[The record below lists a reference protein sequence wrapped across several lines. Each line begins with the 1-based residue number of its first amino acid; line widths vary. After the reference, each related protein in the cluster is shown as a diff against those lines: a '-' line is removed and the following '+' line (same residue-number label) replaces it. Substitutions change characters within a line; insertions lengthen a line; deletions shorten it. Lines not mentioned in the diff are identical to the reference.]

1 MAATPAASRIRVP
14 RPLAH
19 AGALPHISLRAL
31 LGIAALGVAAGV
43 CAAIGLAAAERPSF
57 LSGPAQHGFPAWMV
71 GPLAHRLPGLTLHT
85 AALQADFTAAL
96 VILTVA
102 WLVATWCAPRLPA
115 AVVWTSV
122 AAAQLMLVLGPPLPL
137 TDVFNYLLYGRI
149 PALYGLNPYHALP
162 LAAAADP
169 AYRFSNWHHLPSPYG
184 PLFTLLAEALA
195 PLGLVAGFWTWKA
208 IVLAS
213 SLGVLAIVAWA
224 ARRTGR

>member
-14 RPLAH
+14 RPIAH
-19 AGALPHISLRAL
+19 AGALPRTSIRAV
-31 LGIAALGVAAGV
+31 LGIAALGVSAGL

-85 AALQADFTAAL
+85 TALQADFTAAL
-96 VILTVA
+96 AILAVA

-122 AAAQLMLVLGPPLPL
+122 AAAQLVLVLGPPLPL
-137 TDVFNYLLYGRI
+137 TDVFNYLHYGRM
-149 PALYGLNPYHALP
+149 PALYGLNPYNALP

-169 AYRFSNWHHLPSPYG
+169 AYRFSN
-184 PLFTLLAEALA
+184 
-195 PLGLVAGFWTWKA
+195 
-208 IVLAS
+208 
-213 SLGVLAIVAWA
+213 
-224 ARRTGR
+224 